1 MSGLYDGSQK
11 LALLAAFAALAL
23 TLLACSSESA
33 EPSAEAAPAAPTSVG
48 EQPQVRV
55 ALGSRDL
62 AVGQSRFVLGVL
74 GDDGPIRAPR
84 VAVLFVYLD
93 ESPQVVRAT
102 GIAEFTEWPTGAG
115 VYVAHVE
122 FDRAGRWGVIA
133 TVESEGERMSGQSEF
148 VVNASSSTPSLGA
161 RVPLD
166 RNKTDVDSL
175 SELTTDEEPDPDLY
189 ELTIAEAASN
199 GRPTVISFATPAFCT
214 SATCGP
220 QVQVVSSVKERH
232 GAEADFIHVEVYDNP
247 AEMDGDVSKG
257 VLSPLIDKWG
267 LLSEPFT
274 FVLDGEGLVAA
285 KFEGFVAQEELEA
298 ALIGVL
304 QP

>member
-1 MSGLYDGSQK
+1 
-11 LALLAAFAALAL
+11 
-23 TLLACSSESA
+23 
-33 EPSAEAAPAAPTSVG
+33 
-48 EQPQVRV
+48 
-55 ALGSRDL
+55 
-62 AVGQSRFVLGVL
+62 
-74 GDDGPIRAPR
+74 
-84 VAVLFVYLD
+84 
-93 ESPQVVRAT
+93 
-102 GIAEFTEWPTGAG
+102 
-115 VYVAHVE
+115 
-122 FDRAGRWGVIA
+122 
-133 TVESEGERMSGQSEF
+133 MSGQSEF

-166 RNKTDVDSL
+166 RNKTAADVDSL
-175 SELTTDEEPDPDLY
+175 SELTTDEDPDPDLY
-189 ELTIAEAASN
+189 QLTIAEAASN

-220 QVQVVSSVKERH
+220 QVQVVSLVKELH

-274 FVLDGEGLVAA
+274 FVLDGDGLVAA
-285 KFEGFVAQEELEA
+285 KFEGFVAQEELEV
-298 ALIGVL
+298 ALTGVL